1 MTPPSHTLDLMER
14 EWNLNRV
21 AWFRRTDDEFGGFS
35 NMSRAFPLSIFGIRI
50 RSSEHLYQAM
60 RFTDEPEI
68 QREVIQAQ
76 TPMAS
81 KKVSRSFDEFTRP
94 DWFDI
99 RVDVMRWALHVKLLN
114 HATRFGEL
122 LRRTKSRPIVE
133 WSRHDSFWGAGPV
146 DPDTNR
152 GQNVLGQL
160 LSELRDEFVA
170 DPTIAESV
178 PAPTF
183 PKPLLYGIDI
193 PTLTHAHGV
202 VEPLITASDLQA
214 LGLPPGS
221 AFGIVVQACLQRQIN
236 GDISNQE
243 QGLQLARSIWDAHT
257 ASQFKE

>member
-1 MTPPSHTLDLMER
+1 MTTTSHTLDLAER
-14 EWNLNRV
+14 DWHLNRV
-21 AWFRRTDDEFGGFS
+21 AWFRRPDDEFGGFS
-35 NMSRAFPLSIFGIRI
+35 NMSRSFPLFVFGIRI

-68 QREVIQAQ
+68 QRDVIRAR
-76 TPMAS
+76 TPMES

-99 RVDVMRWALHVKLLN
+99 RIDVMRWALRVKLLS

-122 LRRTKSRPIVE
+122 LRQTESRPIVE

-160 LSELRDEFVA
+160 LSELRDELVA
-170 DPTIAESV
+170 DPTIAETV

-183 PKPLLYGIDI
+183 PKPLLYGIGI
-193 PTLTHAHGV
+193 PTLSHTHGV

-214 LGLPPGS
+214 LGLPPES
-221 AFGIVVQACLQRQIN
+221 AFGIVVQACLQRQLN
-236 GDISNQE
+236 GDFSSRE
-243 QGLQLARSIWDAHT
+243 RGLQLARQIWDAHT
-257 ASQFKE
+257 ASQLKE